1 MSEKL
6 CLQWNDFK
14 DNVICSF
21 GNLREENDF
30 ADVTLVCEDG
40 KQVEAHKVILA
51 TSSPFFQKILKRSK
65 HPHPLI
71 YMRGIKSEDLL
82 AIVDFLYC
90 GETNVYQENLDTF
103 LAIAEELQL
112 KGLMGK
118 ADDEEVIQKEA
129 SKMPAPEK
137 MSRAHKKET
146 NISRAATTS
155 FPSNLKEQISDNAV
169 GSIGGTV
176 ALPSGLYG
184 DLQKLDEQTNS
195 MMDKTSRKMNGMPL
209 YICRVC
215 GKEAINGDIKK
226 HIEANHLEGV
236 SIPCNFC
243 EKMFRSRN
251 SLTTHKQRFHKD
263 QQNML

>member
-1 MSEKL
+1 
-6 CLQWNDFK
+6 
-14 DNVICSF
+14 
-21 GNLREENDF
+21 
-30 ADVTLVCEDG
+30 
-40 KQVEAHKVILA
+40 
-51 TSSPFFQKILKRSK
+51 
-65 HPHPLI
+65 
-71 YMRGIKSEDLL
+71 MRGMKSNDLL
-82 AIVDFLYC
+82 TIIDFLYC

-137 MSRAHKKET
+137 MSRAHKKEA
-146 NISRAATTS
+146 NISRGATTSS
-155 FPSNLKEQISDNAV
+155 FPSNLNEQILDNAV

-176 ALPSGLYG
+176 ALPSDFYQ

-195 MMDKTSRKMNGMPL
+195 MMDKTSRKMHGKPL
-209 YICRVC
+209 YVCNVC

-263 QQNML
+263 QHNML

>member
-1 MSEKL
+1 MDSSEKL

-14 DNVICSF
+14 DNVSSSF
-21 GNLREENDF
+21 GDLRGDRDF
-30 ADVTLVCEDG
+30 NDVTLACEDG

-82 AIVDFLYC
+82 TIVDFLNC

-129 SKMPAPEK
+129 SKMTAPEK

-195 MMDKTSRKMNGMPL
+195 MMEKTSRKMHGKPL
-209 YICRVC
+209 YVCNVC
-215 GKEAINGDIKK
+215 GKEGANTTIRH
-226 HIEANHLEGV
+226 HIEAKHITG
-236 SIPCNFC
+236 
-243 EKMFRSRN
+243 R
-251 SLTTHKQRFHKD
+251 SLTCDLCGKPQKTKNCLNSHMSRYHRR
-263 QQNML
+263 